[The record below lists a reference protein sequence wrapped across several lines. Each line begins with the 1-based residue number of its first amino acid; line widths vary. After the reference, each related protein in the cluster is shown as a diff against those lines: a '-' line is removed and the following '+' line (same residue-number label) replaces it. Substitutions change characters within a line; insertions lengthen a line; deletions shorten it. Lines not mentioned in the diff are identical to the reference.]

1 METTTGT
8 LWEAQTNS
16 AKIDYFTKNLSL
28 PRFFEINNSNFQ
40 EMIYLENS
48 IVRNFKKNKNKILI
62 KKDKLKNSFFFLIF
76 LNYFRQNF
84 LNISRNISCN
94 FEVFIFLKH
103 RS

>member
-62 KKDKLKNSFFFLIF
+62 KKDKLKNSFFFNFFKLLQTKFSKYIKEYF
-76 LNYFRQNF
+76 LQF
-84 LNISRNISCN
+84 
-94 FEVFIFLKH
+94 
-103 RS
+103 